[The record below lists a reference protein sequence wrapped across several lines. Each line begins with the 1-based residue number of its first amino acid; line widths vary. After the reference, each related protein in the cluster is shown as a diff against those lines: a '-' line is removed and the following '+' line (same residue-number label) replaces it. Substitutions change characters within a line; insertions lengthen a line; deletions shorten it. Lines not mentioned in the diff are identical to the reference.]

1 VTPFPAAPFLL
12 AAPLLLAAAP
22 LPPAHAPAP
31 TAQARTCIDLVRA
44 EPAKAVAS
52 ADDWRKKGG
61 GLDAAQCGALALA
74 ALERWSEA
82 AVSFEA
88 AALEA
93 GRLHDL
99 RAGDYWAQAGNAWL
113 AGGDPARA
121 RKDFDSALAEPALA
135 PRLKGEVHLDRA
147 RASVAAG
154 DAAGARVDIDRA
166 LALVPADPVA
176 WYLSAALARRQSDF
190 SRAKNDI
197 AKALALAP
205 EDPQLLL
212 EAGTIAGAGGDAEAA
227 RTLYARAAKAGPTTE
242 AGKAAAAALAADAEP
257 QAPR

>member
-1 VTPFPAAPFLL
+1 MTPFLRPAFLL
-12 AAPLLLAAAP
+12 PTLLLIAAAP
-22 LPPAHAPAP
+22 PASPPG
-31 TAQARTCIDLVRA
+31 AQARTCLDLARA
-44 EPAKAVAS
+44 DPARAVAA

-74 ALERWSEA
+74 GLERWSEA

-99 RAGDYWAQAGNAWL
+99 RAPDYWAQAGNAWL

-121 RKDFDSALAEPALA
+121 RKDFDTALADPALA

-166 LALVPADPVA
+166 LALVAADPVA
-176 WYLSAALARRQSDF
+176 WYLSAALARRQNDLA
-190 SRAKNDI
+190 RARNDI
-197 AKALALAP
+197 GRALALAP

-227 RTLYARAAKAGPTTE
+227 RGLYARAARAGPSTE
-242 AGKAAAAALAADAEP
+242 AGKAAAAALAADSG